1 MPGDLPHETHRSPQG
16 PSYQLSLTIESKPT
30 LSWSYSGVRIYSA
43 SPFGS
48 RAVKEPFSTL
58 ADRGR
63 SASPKLHKMLVVSY
77 L

>member
-48 RAVKEPFSTL
+48 RSEHRQS
-58 ADRGR
+58 
-63 SASPKLHKMLVVSY
+63 VVRLLTSVPHPVPTAKIDT
-77 L
+77 